1 MCSKKMFSMMMAAV
15 MTVGVSAG
23 TVSEE
28 TDYEP
33 VTITL
38 NLQRSG
44 LGENVEYTFTEKP
57 SAVVASGEQ
66 MADLFFDLGLVDQM
80 AGYTKG
86 NCWSTKSEFPASE
99 KVPQLLEP
107 GQALSNMSKEKL
119 LETGCDFLIGWDS
132 VFADKSFNKHFYRIF
147 ISILANGFL
156 H

>member
-23 TVSEE
+23 TVSAE

-57 SAVVASGEQ
+57 RSEERRVGKECLRLCRSR
-66 MADLFFDLGLVDQM
+66 
-80 AGYTKG
+80 
-86 NCWSTKSEFPASE
+86 WSPY
-99 KVPQLLEP
+99 
-107 GQALSNMSKEKL
+107 
-119 LETGCDFLIGWDS
+119 
-132 VFADKSFNKHFYRIF
+132 H
-147 ISILANGFL
+147 
-156 H
+156 

>member
-23 TVSEE
+23 TVSAE

-66 MADLFFDLGLVDQM
+66 MADLFLIWGWRIRWQAIQKET
-80 AGYTKG
+80 AGAQNQNFRQVRK
-86 NCWSTKSEFPASE
+86 F
-99 KVPQLLEP
+99 
-107 GQALSNMSKEKL
+107 LSFWNRDRL
-119 LETGCDFLIGWDS
+119 FLICQKKNFWKLA
-132 VFADKSFNKHFYRIF
+132 VIF
-147 ISILANGFL
+147 
-156 H
+156 

>member
-1 MCSKKMFSMMMAAV
+1 MMMAAV

-23 TVSEE
+23 TVSAE

-66 MADLFFDLGLVDQM
+66 MADLFFDLGLLEHKIRIS
-80 AGYTKG
+80 GKRE
-86 NCWSTKSEFPASE
+86 SSSAS
-99 KVPQLLEP
+99 
-107 GQALSNMSKEKL
+107 G
-119 LETGCDFLIGWDS
+119 TGTG
-132 VFADKSFNKHFYRIF
+132 SF
-147 ISILANGFL
+147 
-156 H
+156 

>member
-23 TVSEE
+23 TVSAE

-66 MADLFFDLGLVDQM
+66 MADLFFDLGLEDQM
-80 AGYTKG
+80 AAGILYLQIK
-86 NCWSTKSEFPASE
+86 
-99 KVPQLLEP
+99 
-107 GQALSNMSKEKL
+107 ALIKTSARKMVLQCISRMYVQIRPPLKIFIKITKL
-119 LETGCDFLIGWDS
+119 LERFFRQRMWQQ
-132 VFADKSFNKHFYRIF
+132 KKYR
-147 ISILANGFL
+147 L
-156 H
+156 